1 MQTLHTRRP
10 DFSQL
15 LKVLRGERPDRPT
28 LFEFYLNE
36 ALYEQLAG
44 RRRPPQPPSL
54 RTATDTGSSAARREA
69 GTTQRVSSDELA
81 YYRRLGRWYA
91 DAFAAAGYDYVNLTS
106 TAAFP
111 GFAFVRDAHQKEHS
125 VSLNEGGVIA
135 SWDDVHAYDWPDA
148 SRLDPSVLDAVT
160 DDVPDGMMALMFTP
174 GGVLENLI
182 DLVGYDNLC
191 YMLVDDRS
199 LVAAIAR
206 KIGESLA
213 GLYELIA
220 DHPRIGA
227 LIANDDWGFK
237 TQTMVAPDDL
247 REFVFPWYR
256 RITSIVHEAGK
267 PILLHSCGQLREVMD
282 DVIDQMHFDAK
293 HSFEDVILPV
303 EEAYERWGDR
313 IAVLGGIDV
322 DFLCHE
328 DPDAITARSKAMLER
343 AFDRGGYALGSGNSI
358 PEYVPDESYFA
369 MIRAAL
375 E

>member
-1 MQTLHTRRP
+1 
-10 DFSQL
+10 
-15 LKVLRGERPDRPT
+15 
-28 LFEFYLNE
+28 
-36 ALYEQLAG
+36 
-44 RRRPPQPPSL
+44 
-54 RTATDTGSSAARREA
+54 
-69 GTTQRVSSDELA
+69 
-81 YYRRLGRWYA
+81 
-91 DAFAAAGYDYVNLTS
+91 
-106 TAAFP
+106 
-111 GFAFVRDAHQKEHS
+111 
-125 VSLNEGGVIA
+125 LNEGGVIA